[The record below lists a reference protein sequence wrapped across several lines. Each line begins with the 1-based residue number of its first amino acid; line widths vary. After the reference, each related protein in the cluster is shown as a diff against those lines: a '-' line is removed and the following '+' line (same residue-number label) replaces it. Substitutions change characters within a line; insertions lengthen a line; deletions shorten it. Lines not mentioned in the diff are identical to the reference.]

1 MATLIHEKQKTMK
14 YGMFL
19 LLVGLLCCNAVN
31 SQVGYEIETQKCI
44 RGVAGE
50 SSPSG
55 SFCHIVENKTKQ
67 NLVIFFIEEENDAL
81 SDVKFLRRK
90 LYRKYG
96 DFYFFMIEWEANM
109 SIEKSPTVTPDLFV
123 KILKPE
129 EKLKVVVPFAN
140 DKEEQIA
147 SEVSRHLL
155 VCADTLFSSDEI
167 GMPHFME
174 NLQLYDIAYDKSEVV
189 ISADTFKSF
198 ILGPKKKIGY
208 IWKHAETME
217 TDSFYCRVCGLYLDY
232 QPGGEGG
239 RTPSYDICPRCVKH
253 N

>member
-1 MATLIHEKQKTMK
+1 MATLIHEKRKTMK

-44 RGVAGE
+44 KGVAGE
-50 SSPSG
+50 SFPSG

-81 SDVKFLRRK
+81 SDVKLLRRK

-147 SEVSRHLL
+147 SEVSQHLL
-155 VCADTLFSSDEI
+155 VCADTLFLSDEI
-167 GMPHFME
+167 SMPHFME

-189 ISADTFKSF
+189 ISADKFKSF
-198 ILGPKKKIGY
+198 ILGLKKTIGY
-208 IWKHAETME
+208 IQKHAEIME
-217 TDSFYCRVCGLYLDY
+217 TNSFYCRVCGLYLGC
-232 QPGGEGG
+232 QPGGENG
-239 RTPSYDICPRCVKH
+239 RTPSYDICPCYVKH

>member
-1 MATLIHEKQKTMK
+1 MATLIHEKRKTMK
-14 YGMFL
+14 YGLFL
-19 LLVGLLCCNAVN
+19 LLVGLFCCNAVN

-44 RGVAGE
+44 KGVAGE
-50 SSPSG
+50 SFPSG

-167 GMPHFME
+167 SMPHFME

-189 ISADTFKSF
+189 ISADKFKSF
-198 ILGPKKKIGY
+198 ILGLKKKIGY
-208 IWKHAETME
+208 VWKHAETMK

-232 QPGGEGG
+232 QPGGEDG
-239 RTPSYDICPRCVKH
+239 RVPSYDICPCYVKH